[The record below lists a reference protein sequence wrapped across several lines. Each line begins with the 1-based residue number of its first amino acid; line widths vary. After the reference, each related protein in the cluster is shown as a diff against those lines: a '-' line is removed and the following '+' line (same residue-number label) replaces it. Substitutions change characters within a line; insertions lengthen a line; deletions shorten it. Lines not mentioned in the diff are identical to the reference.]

1 MDTEKETSK
10 KTTQMSQQDLEA
22 IFNQNNPL
30 NTPFFEPS
38 TDDLSQSQSQSGN
51 LKPTADN
58 RGSKSSLRMK
68 YEAEVNVIKKT
79 HGELEDIRRQLGLPK
94 RKMAQ
99 LLMVDPSAWTRW
111 TSSNNEAPPHIYRAL
126 QWYLILQDK
135 HPELKS
141 SLWLNSVASPIL
153 SQKEV
158 ENIKKSIRMDLQK
171 EIRGLSPNATA
182 NSNPRSTFPTIS
194 SDDKSRLPQQISLRH
209 KALKLSLA
217 LNGFGILFFLYW
229 AVSN

>member
-1 MDTEKETSK
+1 MDAEKETSP
-10 KTTQMSQQDLEA
+10 KTTQMSRQDLEA
-22 IFNQNNPL
+22 IFNQDNTL
-30 NTPFFEPS
+30 STPFFEPS
-38 TDDLSQSQSQSGN
+38 TDDLSQSQSGN
-51 LKPTADN
+51 LKPTGDY

-79 HGELEDIRRQLGLPK
+79 HGGLEDIRRQLGLPK

-111 TSSNNEAPPHIYRAL
+111 TSSHNGAPPHIYRAL
-126 QWYLILQDK
+126 QWYLIIQDK

-141 SLWLNSVASPIL
+141 SLWLNSVASPVL

-171 EIRGLSPNATA
+171 EIHALSPNVAAT
-182 NSNPRSTFPTIS
+182 STPSSAFQTIS
-194 SDDKSRLPQQISLRH
+194 FDGKSPLSQQINSRH

-217 LNGFGILFFLYW
+217 INGLSLLIFLYW
-229 AVSN
+229 IVSN